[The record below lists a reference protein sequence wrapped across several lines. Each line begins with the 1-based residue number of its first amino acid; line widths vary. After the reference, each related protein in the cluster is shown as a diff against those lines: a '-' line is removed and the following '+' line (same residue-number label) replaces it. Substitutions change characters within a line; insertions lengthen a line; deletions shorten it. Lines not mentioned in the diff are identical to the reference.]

1 LKSLQ
6 NKELVLELHNKPPVN
21 VTFLEAVEE
30 LLKADQDQNYDEE
43 VKDAWA
49 KLGFED
55 FLQLYKLAIP

>member
-1 LKSLQ
+1 M
-6 NKELVLELHNKPPVN
+6 ELHNKPPVN